1 MSAIEL
7 QTNANE
13 NNVLEDWMLGIGLN
27 SLNIYSIVMYAL
39 SNRNAMTPQT
49 VPMTDHLVV
58 ILELQPHVR
67 IGTSFDSIWIID
79 SLELIK
85 QHDRQ

>member
-13 NNVLEDWMLGIGLN
+13 NNVLDDWMQCIGLN
-27 SLNIYSIVMYAL
+27 SLHIYFIVMYAP
-39 SNRNAMTPQT
+39 SNGNAITSQT
-49 VPMTDHLVV
+49 IPMTDHLVV

-67 IGTSFDSIWIID
+67 IGASFDSIWIID
-79 SLELIK
+79 
-85 QHDRQ
+85 